1 MHMPDCHE
9 GSLYFYLCKRQ
20 SLPKL
25 RQFRSIVVELASSH
39 TAQLL
44 TRGIHRHGHRV
55 SLFWSVL
62 RRQYSFCCGHGIQ
75 SQSRPQQH
83 HACPS
88 HAAHPNRTWP
98 PHCSGVYARSTSI
111 HMVALHG
118 DHKDLIHCLCELV
131 HEFTCCF
138 CFWGCAKQAQVLQIA
153 QIWPRRRG

>member
-83 HACPS
+83 HACPF

-118 DHKDLIHCLCELV
+118 DHKDLIHYVSLSMSSLAA
-131 HEFTCCF
+131 FAF
-138 CFWGCAKQAQVLQIA
+138 GAVLSKHKYYKSH
-153 QIWPRRRG
+153 RYGRGVEDE